1 MFAVESSLVSDMLPL
16 AIIFDAFKKISQLL
30 LLGLE

>member
-16 AIIFDAFKKISQLL
+16 AIIFDAFKKNFPNCYY
-30 LLGLE
+30 